1 MTDVLAPDSLASLIE
16 GWHGRPTFAIV
27 DLDALASNIAALR
40 AIVGPDV
47 LLTSVVKGN
56 GYGHGAVPV
65 ARAAVE
71 AGTNELAVATV
82 DEGVQLRSAGIDVPI
97 LVMGPLGK
105 IEVARTIANRLRLV
119 VSEVSFAHHIAAEA
133 KALKCKDPVSIHL
146 KVDTGMRRFGA
157 APDDVVAI
165 ARAVKSHENLS
176 LDGLMTHLSSS
187 DDPDPTSARDQVA
200 EFDRVIAL
208 LSEADITIAE
218 HHVANS
224 AATLRFPEFH
234 RNRVRSGVAGY
245 GLRPDVGMLL
255 PDAFRPILTIHSRVT
270 RIIDLAPGD
279 TVSYG
284 RTYQATRSERGGLI
298 PIGYADGYARTFSS
312 RAHMAIRGHRADVLG
327 RVCMDQT
334 VIRLPDDTDIPL
346 GAPVT
351 IVGNGTDATIGAPTI
366 DDLAE
371 LTGTISYELT
381 CRLQA
386 RLPKLY
392 VQAGQL
398 VAIADLA
405 GYREL

>member
-1 MTDVLAPDSLASLIE
+1 MTDVLAPDSLATLIE
-16 GWHGRPTFAIV
+16 GWHGRPTFAVV

-40 AIVGPDV
+40 AIVGPGV

-56 GYGHGAVPV
+56 GYGHGSVPI
-65 ARAAVE
+65 ARAAVS
-71 AGTNELAVATV
+71 AGANELAVATV
-82 DEGVQLRSAGIDVPI
+82 DEGVQLRAEGIDAPI
-97 LVMGPLGK
+97 LVMGALGK
-105 IEVARTIANRLRLV
+105 VEVARAIANRLRLV
-119 VSEVSFAHHIAAEA
+119 VSDATFAHHIAAEA
-133 KALKCKDPVSIHL
+133 KLLKWKDPVSIHM

-157 APDDVVAI
+157 APEDAVAVAKAI
-165 ARAVKSHENLS
+165 TTHENLS
-176 LDGLMTHLSSS
+176 LDGLMTHLSSA
-187 DDPDPTSARDQVA
+187 DDPDPTSAREQLA
-200 EFDRVIAL
+200 EFDRVVGL
-208 LSEADITIAE
+208 LADANITIAE

-234 RNRVRSGVAGY
+234 RNRVRSGVACY
-245 GLRPDVGMLL
+245 GLRPDVGMIL
-255 PDAFRPILTIHSRVT
+255 PDAFRPILTIHSRIS

-284 RTYQATRSERGGLI
+284 RTYTAEHTERAGLI
-298 PIGYADGYARTFSS
+298 PIGYGDGYARTFSS
-312 RAHMAIRGHRADVLG
+312 NAHMAIHGHRADVLG

-334 VIRLPDDTDIPL
+334 VIRIPEEVDITL
-346 GAPVT
+346 GAPVA
-351 IVGNGTDATIGAPTI
+351 IVGNGTPATEGAPTI

-381 CRLQA
+381 CRLQT

-392 VQAGQL
+392 VLAGQL